1 MNMIKEG
8 ENCIKIHNRVEL
20 NIYSE
25 DFIYFYYED
34 RIKTIFT
41 YLCKKKKSF

>member
-25 DFIYFYYED
+25 NFIYFY
-34 RIKTIFT
+34 IL
-41 YLCKKKKSF
+41 YLYIIVHI